1 MNNDSHRSLTTT
13 KWFAAALALMAL
25 ALAGSAWAASPY
37 DLPYG
42 IQ

>member
-1 MNNDSHRSLTTT
+1 MKPTTLSSLV
-13 KWFAAALALMAL
+13 AL

-42 IQ
+42 VQWGF